1 MSDRFAEFEV
11 IDFEHDEDKL
21 IGQGAYGM
29 VFDAKNIENMTN
41 SQRQKKFVVKI
52 MKGDENE
59 LIYEEQKKTW
69 SRELQI
75 LIELKEENN
84 IAQIEGY
91 KYVGRDLHLLLEKID
106 GPNLE
111 WFFEQIKLCSDGMS
125 EEE

>member
-1 MSDRFAEFEV
+1 MICFGDRS
-11 IDFEHDEDKL
+11 
-21 IGQGAYGM
+21 
-29 VFDAKNIENMTN
+29 T
-41 SQRQKKFVVKI
+41 QKASLRSVH
-52 MKGDENE
+52 
-59 LIYEEQKKTW
+59 EQKKTW

-111 WFFEQIKLCSDGMS
+111 WFFEQIKMCSERMS